1 MDMYEKFRE
10 IIDTHPS
17 RAPKSKVFEE
27 ILRTLFTPDEIALAV
42 HMSFRPK
49 ASDDIARAA
58 SLPSDRTSVLL
69 EGMAAKAV
77 IFSVDKG
84 GRKLYGLVP
93 TVPGLFEFPFM
104 KGVLTPELER
114 LGRLWEEYHQ
124 EVFGNAFSGSPT
136 PHLRIVP
143 ISMSLESINVVHPY
157 EEVRRMI
164 EEADYVALT
173 NCACRVSVGKCD
185 APREVCII
193 FGSHARFLVSQGF
206 ARGVNTDE
214 ALAALMRAEE
224 AGLVHTSNNSAD
236 KPLVICSCCPCCCT
250 ILRCRTQLKNPNAF
264 APSRFRAE
272 VTAAACNGCG
282 ICADERCFFKAIS
295 LDGGTAAVDAEKC
308 IGCGLCVSGCPEQA
322 IRLKERDIVPEV
334 PKTGFE
340 MAMKVLKEKGTLE
353 RFMEIMQK

>member
-27 ILRTLFTPDEIALAV
+27 ILKMLFTPDEIALAV

-49 ASDDIARAA
+49 AADDIARAA
-58 SLPSDRTSVLL
+58 SLSTDKATALL
-69 EGMAAKAV
+69 DGMAARAV
-77 IFSVDKG
+77 IFSTDKG
-84 GRKLYGLVP
+84 ARKLYGLVP

-104 KGVLTPELER
+104 KGVLTPELKK

-143 ISMSLESINVVHPY
+143 ISTSLESENVVHPY
-157 EEVRRMI
+157 EEVRSMI

-193 FGSHARFLVSQGF
+193 FGPHARFLAGQGF
-206 ARGVNTDE
+206 AREATRDE
-214 ALAALMRAEE
+214 ALAALVRAEE

-236 KPLVICSCCPCCCT
+236 KPVVICNCCPCCCT
-250 ILRCRTQLKNPNAF
+250 VLRCRT
-264 APSRFRAE
+264 
-272 VTAAACNGCG
+272 
-282 ICADERCFFKAIS
+282 
-295 LDGGTAAVDAEKC
+295 
-308 IGCGLCVSGCPEQA
+308 
-322 IRLKERDIVPEV
+322 
-334 PKTGFE
+334 
-340 MAMKVLKEKGTLE
+340 
-353 RFMEIMQK
+353 